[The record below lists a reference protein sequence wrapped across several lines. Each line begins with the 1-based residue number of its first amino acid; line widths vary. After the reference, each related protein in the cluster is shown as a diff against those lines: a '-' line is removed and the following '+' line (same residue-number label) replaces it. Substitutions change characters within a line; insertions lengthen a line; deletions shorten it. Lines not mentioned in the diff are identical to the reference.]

1 MLIPYLFV
9 VSLSIFSLFL
19 LNKQIKLY
27 KNDLRNMF
35 EVEKQKNYN
44 NILHEEFKYIYDNII
59 QNAKIGQTKLNFM
72 IFCNPYR
79 KGPEYNKDSSLFYEK
94 KYKTILNEYK
104 ILSSNILS
112 EELQNIYNFSVKSLE
127 FDFLV
132 KLHRVFPDSNLTY
145 HKKDEKNYDNCD
157 YFTLSW

>member
-1 MLIPYLFV
+1 MLIPYLFI
-9 VSLSIFSLFL
+9 VSISIFSWFL
-19 LNKQIKLY
+19 LDKQIRLY
-27 KNDLRNMF
+27 KKDLRNMF
-35 EVEKQKNYN
+35 EKEKRKKYN
-44 NILHEEFKYIYDNII
+44 NILQEEFKYIYDNVI
-59 QNAKIGQTKLNFM
+59 QNAKIGETKLNFM
-72 IFCNPYR
+72 IFCKPYR
-79 KGPEYNKDSSLFYEK
+79 KEPEYNKGSFLFHDQ

-127 FDFLV
+127 FDFLL

-145 HKKDEKNYDNCD
+145 HKKDEKKYYNCD